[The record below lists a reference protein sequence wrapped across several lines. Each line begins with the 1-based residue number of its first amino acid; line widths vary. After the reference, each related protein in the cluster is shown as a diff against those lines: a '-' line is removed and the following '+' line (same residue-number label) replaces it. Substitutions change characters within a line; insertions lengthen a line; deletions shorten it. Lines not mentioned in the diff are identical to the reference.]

1 MIKNYKNFLFEN
13 YNNNYDR
20 IKFIEIYNFSK
31 KITIGLPLK
40 NPYDK
45 NGIIKDVKKSTVEWV
60 DLNIILDNGNL
71 VEYYEYNRDKI
82 LIDKELYN
90 YNISKRLYKIINFIR
105 LFKID
110 IDYIDLGDEPD
121 KITYIKKN
129 RLKTITDKKL
139 DPWNNNY
146 RTSQKI
152 GRFLTDIFGNKI
164 TLDDKERFVNYYKAI
179 NNFSDNKNIF
189 IVEGEDIRKWYLEDN
204 YSNGYGTLNKSCM
217 RYKENQKV
225 LKLYSKNPDVC
236 KMLIKVDDNNKLLA
250 RALLWKTNK
259 GIYMDRIYF
268 VNDYDKNIF
277 ELYSKKQ
284 GWLSYKKESEKKLKI
299 KLEWWKSKDNSNYP
313 YMDTFVYFNYK
324 EGILYSYDNEDYNIY
339 LDYY

>member
-13 YNNNYDR
+13 YNNDDR

>member
-13 YNNNYDR
+13 YNNDDR

-40 NPYDK
+40 YPFGK

-60 DLNIILDNGNL
+60 DLDIILDNGNL

-324 EGILYSYDNEDYNIY
+324 EGILYSYDNEDYDIY

>member
-13 YNNNYDR
+13 YNNDDR

-40 NPYDK
+40 SPFGK

-324 EGILYSYDNEDYNIY
+324 EGILYSYDNEDYDIY